1 MLSWEITFQTAELQN
16 FLQNLPASL
25 KMAVQNAE
33 LTVAQ
38 RILLTMQTLTP
49 VRTGFL
55 LSTEGI
61 QPQGDWAFIIYT
73 RAFYAHFVE
82 FGTRR
87 MAPRLFMTRAFE
99 MHRGDLQNEIWSNIA
114 AMILG

>member
-1 MLSWEITFQTAELQN
+1 MLSWQIDFQTTALQT
-16 FLQNLPASL
+16 FLQNLPPNL
-25 KMAVQNAE
+25 KTAVQNAE
-33 LTVAQ
+33 LTVAE
-38 RILLTMQTLTP
+38 RILSTMQSLTP

-61 QPQGDWAFIIYT
+61 QPNGDWGFTIYA
-73 RAFYAHFVE
+73 RAYYAPFVE
-82 FGTRR
+82 FGTKR
-87 MAPRLFMTRAFE
+87 MLPRLFMTRAFE